1 MLDTLLLR
9 RPSRKR
15 EHHTIPSHL
24 RKILAAVAMS
34 LALGFVAERAS
45 AADKINFVL
54 NWVPGG
60 DHSPI
65 YWAREQGWYADVDI
79 ELVIEGGTGSG
90 VSAKKVGVGRNQL
103 GISDLPTM
111 LQTRGK
117 GADLVAV
124 MNIYANSP
132 YGIYWKKSSGI
143 KTFGDLKGRSIG
155 NPPFDA
161 ARQMWPAI
169 AKVLKID
176 PASVKFVNVMPNAKV
191 AAIHSGSIDATT
203 NFYNTHYIYQRI
215 FGDDMGFVALRDLG
229 FNPYGNSIIANGAWL
244 MANPGLAHKF
254 VSVTQKAY
262 KACALNSKPCIE
274 TLAKV
279 GSQKV
284 ADVTENWKLVVELMT
299 HETSTKIALGY
310 FAPDRMDA
318 DYAAVK
324 TSFDIETYDVKT
336 AYTNDFL
343 DMSIKMP
350 TDTN

>member
-1 MLDTLLLR
+1 MKRHLKTLLAGA
-9 RPSRKR
+9 SF
-15 EHHTIPSHL
+15 
-24 RKILAAVAMS
+24 AVAAS
-34 LALGFVAERAS
+34 IGSGAASGAET
-45 AADKINFVL
+45 INFVL

-65 YWAREQGWYADVDI
+65 YWAREQGWYSDAGID
-79 ELVIEGGTGSG
+79 LVIEDGTGSG
-90 VSAKKVGVGRNQL
+90 ASAKKVGVGRNQL
-103 GISDLPTM
+103 GIADLPTM
-111 LQTRGK
+111 LQARGK

-143 KTFGDLKGRSIG
+143 KSFDDLKGHTIG

-176 PASVKFVNVMPNAKV
+176 PNSVKFVNVKPNAKV
-191 AAIHSGSIDATT
+191 AAMESGSIDATT
-203 NFYNTHYIYQRI
+203 NFYNVHYIYQRI

-229 FNPYGNSIIANGAWL
+229 FNPYGNSIIANGKWL
-244 MANPGLAHKF
+244 KEKPELAKKF
-254 VSVTQKAY
+254 VSITQRAY
-262 KACALNSKPCIE
+262 ATCAKNSKPCIE

-284 ADVTENWKLVVELMT
+284 EDVTENWKLVVELMT
-299 HETSTKIALGY
+299 NKTSTEHALGY
-310 FAPDRMDA
+310 FAPSRMDN
-318 DYAAVK
+318 DYDAVA
-324 TSFDIETYDVKT
+324 TSFDIKPYDVKT
-336 AYTNDFL
+336 AYTNEFL

-350 TDTN
+350 TETH